1 LVVTRLLLLWHSAN
15 RATRASC
22 RYVISDRLPFPLA
35 GRPFHRSHP
44 AHSTLRVPHRQVR
57 VDVSFLL
64 RCQGSRL
71 PRRVQFYM
79 WAEFPQTLRV
89 LGVRQPHT
97 NSPAH
102 LVQGFAGNKNFS
114 VAPTESSAA
123 TFPIGSSSLAVL
135 LWFMIVISRKELLK
149 KKHNQNHDETEA
161 CLTGSNLRNAKD
173 SVGTNMNP
181 TSANFYHG

>member
-1 LVVTRLLLLWHSAN
+1 LDVTRLLLLWHSAN

-44 AHSTLRVPHRQVR
+44 AHSTLLVPHRQVR

-71 PRRVQFYM
+71 LRRVQFYM
-79 WAEFPQTLRV
+79 WAEFPQTLHV

-102 LVQGFAGNKNFS
+102 LVQGFAGNKNLS
-114 VAPTESSAA
+114 VAPTESWAA
-123 TFPIGSSSLAVL
+123 PALQRA
-135 LWFMIVISRKELLK
+135 
-149 KKHNQNHDETEA
+149 
-161 CLTGSNLRNAKD
+161 
-173 SVGTNMNP
+173 TNMHV
-181 TSANFYHG
+181 A

>member
-1 LVVTRLLLLWHSAN
+1 MGGVQVNWAGVLDVTRLLLLWHSAN

-79 WAEFPQTLRV
+79 WAEFPQTLHV
-89 LGVRQPHT
+89 VGVRQPHT

-102 LVQGFAGNKNFS
+102 LVQGFASNKNFS
-114 VAPTESSAA
+114 PAPTESSVPPFQTAISIFAA
-123 TFPIGSSSLAVL
+123 QSQLILEYSEGEGVIGE
-135 LWFMIVISRKELLK
+135 IQNK
-149 KKHNQNHDETEA
+149 NHDGNTA
-161 CLTGSNLRNAKD
+161 RT
-173 SVGTNMNP
+173 
-181 TSANFYHG
+181 